1 MTGARA
7 PASGVLFDVDG
18 TLVDTNYLHVVAWW
32 RAFRAHGHDVSMKQ
46 LHGLVGQGSERL
58 VTSVLGRP
66 DDDVVAAH
74 SDFYGPELHRL
85 PAFPRAAELLR
96 AVKVAGMTVVLAT
109 SASEKET
116 EHLRRAIAA
125 DDVIDAVT
133 HKDDADESKPDP
145 DIVETA
151 LAKGGLTAEGAIFVG
166 DTVWDVEAARRAGL
180 ACVCVLSG
188 GIAETDLREAG
199 AVAIYRDVAHLL
211 DELPSSRL
219 AGRDSAAS
227 TGASTGAA

>member
-1 MTGARA
+1 MSAATPPSR
-7 PASGVLFDVDG
+7 GVLFDVDG

-32 RAFRAHGHDVSMKQ
+32 QAFRAHGHDVSMKQ

-66 DDDVVAAH
+66 DEDVAASH

-85 PAFPRAAELLR
+85 PAFPRAADLLR
-96 AVKVAGMTVVLAT
+96 AVKEAGMTVVLAT

-116 EHLRRAIAA
+116 EHLRRAIGA

-151 LAKGGLTAEGAIFVG
+151 LDKGGLAPEHAVFVG

-188 GIAETDLREAG
+188 GIAEADLREAG
-199 AVAIYRDVAHLL
+199 AVAVYRDVAHLL
-211 DELPSSRL
+211 DELVSSPL
-219 AGRDSAAS
+219 AA
-227 TGASTGAA
+227 